1 MRLYIGIALAAVG
14 VVLLIMGINA
24 SQSLGSDISR
34 FFTGNPTDRSVWLLI
49 GGTAALAAGIG
60 AGFAPLSKLRRN

>member
-14 VVLLIMGINA
+14 IVLLIMGINA

>member
-14 VVLLIMGINA
+14 IVLLIMGINA

-49 GGTAALAAGIG
+49 GGAAALAAGIG